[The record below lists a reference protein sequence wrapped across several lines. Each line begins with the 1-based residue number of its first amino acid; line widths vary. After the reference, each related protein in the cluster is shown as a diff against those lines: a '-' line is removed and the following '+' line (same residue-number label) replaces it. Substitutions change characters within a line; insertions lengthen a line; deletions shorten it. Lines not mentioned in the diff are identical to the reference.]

1 MDDQTTDKIWQH
13 EFISVTIGKSVYNV
27 NRKEDEVYLLT
38 NFEDIIPCYS
48 SEYGVHIRL
57 SNKNI
62 NKPNLIVPLR
72 KCVLKNLLIPDA
84 SKLSDEE
91 FFKKFVE
98 IKKPIVENIIKKVYS
113 MGYENPSSIQAIS
126 IVELVQGRDALIQS
140 KSGTGKT
147 LAFLLGLLWGFD
159 PNDHLQYIFITIS
172 HEVAKQIY
180 DQIKGLMPENT
191 KIVLCIGQKR
201 YTNVSDGGF
210 KPQISTSASVSRTK
224 TIREEKAEVSSAQ
237 IIVCTMGKFFDFLF
251 DKKWINMKYVKGVCV
266 DEFDTIVASRSRSRS
281 TIMNTEEQF
290 RDIIKE
296 LPEDAQRTFFSATVS
311 ERSLQIAHDYF
322 RRYSPDVGEPLI
334 VLLDTENYTLE
345 GIRQYYVQVPSFAVK
360 KDVLID
366 LIRQCR
372 IAQAIVFVNNVETAN
387 EVKYLLDEQEIPIS
401 SAVIH
406 GRLSETERNSIFM
419 DLRSNKIR
427 ILISTDLTSRG
438 IDVQSINLIIN
449 FDMPDTLE
457 TYIHRI
463 GRSGRYGRK
472 GVAISMILVN
482 HIMNEMKKVESI
494 NEVSKNNKMEYL
506 PSDLANLL

>member
-1 MDDQTTDKIWQH
+1 KSTYNINRREDDVH
-13 EFISVTIGKSVYNV
+13 
-27 NRKEDEVYLLT
+27 LLT
-38 NFEDIIPCYS
+38 NFEDIIPSYS
-48 SEYGVHIRL
+48 SEYGVHL
-57 SNKNI
+57 KLTNKNI
-62 NKPNLIVPLR
+62 NKPNSIIPLR
-72 KCVLKNLLIPDA
+72 KCVLKNMLISNA
-84 SKLSDEE
+84 SKLNDEE

-98 IKKPIVENIIKKVYS
+98 SKKPIVENMVKKVYS

-159 PNDHLQYIFITIS
+159 PNDYLQYIFVTIS

-180 DQIKGLMPENT
+180 DQIRGLMPENA
-191 KIVLCIGQKR
+191 KIALCIGQKR
-201 YTNVSDGGF
+201 DTNVSDGGF
-210 KPQISTSASVSRTK
+210 RQPVNTSGLGSRTK

-251 DKKWINMKYVKGVCV
+251 GKKWINMKYVKAICV

-281 TIMNTEEQF
+281 TIMNTEEQI

-296 LPEDAQRTFFSATVS
+296 LPDDAQRTFFSATVS

-322 RRYSPDVGEPLI
+322 RKYSPDVGEPLI
-334 VLLDTENYTLE
+334 ILLDTENYTLE
-345 GIRQYYVQVPSFAVK
+345 GIRQYYVQIPSFAVK
-360 KDVLID
+360 QEVLID
-366 LIRQCR
+366 LIKQCR
-372 IAQAIVFVNNVETAN
+372 IAQAIVFVNTIETAN
-387 EVKYLLDEQEIPIS
+387 EIKYLLDEQEIPIS
-401 SAVIH
+401 SAVMH
-406 GRLSETERNSIFM
+406 GRLSEAERNSIFM

-438 IDVQSINLIIN
+438 IDVQSINVIIN

-482 HIMNEMKKVESI
+482 HTINEMKKVESI

-506 PSDLANLL
+506 PSDLSNLL